1 MYNPRN
7 DAETKIQPQQIVLND
22 GTECCVTCTE
32 EVSEHQRIRCY
43 VCQFRFHALCKKEP
57 LRGKGFYQNQ
67 WNVGMQQNWITL
79 HETHLYIL
87 WNVEPFGI
95 YHLKHFDLK
104 RKSITN
110 RKTQVHHKIH
120 WLVINLEDSSFKTN
134 QQKKLC

>member
-57 LRGKGFYQNQ
+57 LCKKTLLDPFMKPTTSDNFQ
-67 WNVGMQQNWITL
+67 WFCNSCKSKDEIIKQAVVDSINRQVG
-79 HETHLYIL
+79 
-87 WNVEPFGI
+87 
-95 YHLKHFDLK
+95 D
-104 RKSITN
+104 
-110 RKTQVHHKIH
+110 HKPGM
-120 WLVINLEDSSFKTN
+120 
-134 QQKKLC
+134 